1 MSGLIRNIFYG
12 IIKGIVFLFF
22 PFVWI
27 YNRFFTNAV
36 DAVVG
41 CYWKTQIKHKGN
53 DLRIHGKIKILQP
66 NKLIIGDSCRIGKG
80 TFLFCYGGLSVGNN
94 VQFSRNITVYTANHN
109 FKSDVLPYNNQYL
122 IGPVTIGDN
131 VWVGMN
137 VSILPGVTI
146 GKNAILGMNAIIT
159 KDVPDNA
166 IVVGNN
172 RIIGYRTEEQ
182 LKNAEGRYF
191 GVLYPNS

>member
-1 MSGLIRNIFYG
+1 MGAFIRKLFYSF
-12 IIKGIVFLFF
+12 IKGLVFLFF
-22 PFVWI
+22 PIVWL

-36 DAVVG
+36 DDVVG
-41 CYWKTQIKHKGN
+41 CFWKTQVRVKGK

-66 NKLIIGDSCRIGKG
+66 DKLVIGDYCRIGKG
-80 TFLFCYGGLSVGNN
+80 TFLFCYGGLTIGNN
-94 VQFSRNITVYTANHN
+94 VQFSRNITVYTANHD
-109 FKSDVLPYNNQYL
+109 FRGDVLPYNNKYL
-122 IGPVTIGDN
+122 TGPVTIEDN

-146 GKNAILGMNAIIT
+146 GKNSILGMNAVIT
-159 KDVPDNA
+159 KDVPENA

-182 LKNAEGRYF
+182 LKKAEGRRF
-191 GVLYPNS
+191 GELYPNS